1 MRIFPESDYSIE
13 LNNDSILS
21 ISKLQDLTLSEKQ
34 FVTNWNSQVF
44 IGNVKEREF
53 EIRLSKKIPREFCV
67 LKGRFDNRNGILEI
81 RTGKIL
87 KIIFVMIMLF
97 SLSGIIVAII
107 QNKLELIFNLVIS
120 IIVVRFIFLELGF
133 RLVSKIAIN
142 KLIKVIGIK
151 KIRHKKTP

>member
-13 LNNDSILS
+13 LNNDSVLS

-44 IGNVKEREF
+44 IGKVKEKEF
-53 EIRLSKKIPREFCV
+53 EIRLSKKVLGEFCV
-67 LKGRFDNRNGILEI
+67 LSGKFENRNGILEI

-97 SLSGIIVAII
+97 SLSGIIVATI

-142 KLIKVIGIK
+142 KLIEIIGIK
-151 KIRHKKTP
+151 KIA